1 MKKLIR
7 RLLVICIVLVICV
20 AVYLKRDD
28 IIAFFED
35 KSDANIEETVSEAV
49 EDAQEAVLTETQEVI
64 DGVFTEEVKADL
76 WDSVKS
82 FFSTLWNA
90 VVDFVKGKA
99 EENGS

>member
-7 RLLVICIVLVICV
+7 GLLVICAVLAIV
-20 AVYLKRDD
+20 AVVFIKQDE
-28 IIAFFED
+28 IISFFTD
-35 KSDANIEETVSEAV
+35 KSDVMTEESVSVAV
-49 EDAQEAVLTETQEVI
+49 EEAQETVLTETQEVI

-76 WDSVKS
+76 WDNVKG

-99 EENGS
+99 EENG

>member
-7 RLLVICIVLVICV
+7 MLLVISIVLAIFVIV
-20 AVYLKRDD
+20 FVKHDE
-28 IIAFFED
+28 IVAFFED
-35 KSDANIEETVSEAV
+35 ESDIITEETASTAV
-49 EDAQEAVLTETQEVI
+49 EEVQEAVLTETQEVI

-90 VVDFVKGKA
+90 VVDFVAGKA
-99 EENGS
+99 EESA